1 MMVVGSVNGN
11 DICTLCPACYSK
23 RIKDKWPT
31 YRNPGRKTILWCADC
46 GFGWQHP
53 LPIPS
58 EIRDYYNNYTPYN
71 IHGANEKEESSI
83 KRIGRINKLMP
94 KRGRLLDVGS
104 GLGYFLKV
112 AQNDGWEVVGLEPQK
127 SAALHCQNILKINV
141 HNGSVQDLK
150 NESESFDVVTLWD
163 VWEHVHEPLVFLEQC
178 INLVAPGGLLAMAV
192 PNASGWPAR
201 MFKDQWRYV
210 MKTHLNYFTLPYTHR
225 IIADRSMLIERID
238 HTIKIQSLLQGFTA
252 WLPFTIDTERL
263 IRLGRKDST
272 EQGRPEQKKTD
283 SSLDQSPVLKEIFG
297 LVRRIALK
305 INLMPLPGPY
315 GDLMDL
321 YCRKSLQ

>member
-1 MMVVGSVNGN
+1 MVVGFVNGN
-11 DICTLCPACYSK
+11 DILTHCPACYSN
-23 RIKDKWPT
+23 RVGDKWPT
-31 YRNPGRKTILWCADC
+31 HRNSMRKTILWCADC

-53 LPIPS
+53 LPTPS

-71 IHGANEKEESSI
+71 IHGANEKEESST

-94 KRGRLLDVGS
+94 DRGRLLDIGS

-127 SAALHCQNILKINV
+127 SAALHCQNQLETEV
-141 HNGSVQDLK
+141 HIGSIQDLK
-150 NESESFDVVTLWD
+150 IESESFDAVTLWD
-163 VWEHVHEPLVFLEQC
+163 VWEHVHEPLFFLEQC
-178 INLVAPGGLLAMAV
+178 IKLVAPGGLLVMAV

-201 MFKDQWRYV
+201 MFKGQWRYV
-210 MKTHLNYFTLPYTHR
+210 MSTHLNYFTLPYTRR
-225 IIADRSMLIERID
+225 IIADRSMVIEKID

-252 WLPFTIDTERL
+252 WLPFPIDTERV
-263 IRLGRKDST
+263 IRLGRNGSI
-272 EQGRPEQKKTD
+272 EQNRPEQLKTD

-297 LVRRIALK
+297 LVRRIAYK
-305 INLMPLPGPY
+305 INLTLLPGPY